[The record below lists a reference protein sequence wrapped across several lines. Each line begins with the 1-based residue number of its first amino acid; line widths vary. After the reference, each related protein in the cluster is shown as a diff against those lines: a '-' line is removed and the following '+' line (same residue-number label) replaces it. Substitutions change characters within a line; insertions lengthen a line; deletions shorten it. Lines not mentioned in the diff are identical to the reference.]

1 MLLDKLQFNKTI
13 LLEFEILL
21 FSTVDFDIEHKN
33 TILEG
38 LKQEQRTKY
47 GIPKIVEILTCNT
60 NELDFLFTE
69 TDNDTVKNELDYTE
83 IIKLSITTEIEKS
96 EHKFQELFRLQRKG
110 WYTNEENSLLTIQ
123 PTDNEA
129 DMIGSI
135 ISNILLNE
143 KQNTAHI
150 FLDFI
155 TTIAEFT
162 RTIITVSG
170 LSNGGKSTLVDTI
183 KNTII
188 PDRYVNID
196 DLSEKAFIR
205 NIEQWRTLL

>member
-1 MLLDKLQFNKTI
+1 
-13 LLEFEILL
+13 
-21 FSTVDFDIEHKN
+21 
-33 TILEG
+33 
-38 LKQEQRTKY
+38 
-47 GIPKIVEILTCNT
+47 
-60 NELDFLFTE
+60 
-69 TDNDTVKNELDYTE
+69 
-83 IIKLSITTEIEKS
+83 
-96 EHKFQELFRLQRKG
+96 
-110 WYTNEENSLLTIQ
+110 
-123 PTDNEA
+123 
-129 DMIGSI
+129 MIGSI

-155 TTIAEFT
+155 TTIAGFT

-196 DLSEKAFIR
+196 DLSEKAFIM